1 MHNLRIVM
9 RVFVS
14 TRSVGPFDARR
25 PFTRATARAAG
36 ISASRVVS
44 GQYRKVFWDQYV
56 SADVKLTT
64 KLRATSALGV
74 VPPGSHLSHH
84 TAAALWGAV
93 VPADPD
99 THVWLSSPNG
109 RLVREGL
116 KCHYGKGRPQVTR
129 LEGMLISTPE
139 QAFLDLASVGVGLVD
154 LVVAAE
160 SLIKVRRTTPGALV
174 EAAARYEGR
183 LKRTARRASTL
194 ARAGVDSA
202 QETRLRLMLVM
213 AGLPEPQV
221 NAILRDSEGDW
232 LRRYDLTYD
241 EYQLAVEYDG
251 RQHAEDG
258 RQWQTD
264 IARREELDRRGW
276 RLVVITADGIY
287 REPLR
292 TLERVREAL
301 RDCGAM
307 GLPKRFKPEWERYFC
322 TQGM

>member
-1 MHNLRIVM
+1 M
-9 RVFVS
+9 RVYVS
-14 TRSVGPFDARR
+14 TQPAILFDARR
-25 PFTRATARAAG
+25 PFTRAAARAAG

-44 GQYRKVFWDQYV
+44 GQYRKIFWDQYV
-56 SADVKLTT
+56 SAEVKLTT
-64 KLRATSALGV
+64 KLRATSALSV

-84 TAAALWGAV
+84 SAAALWGAV
-93 VPADPD
+93 VPPDPD
-99 THVWLSSPNG
+99 THVWLKSPNG

-116 KCHYGKGRPQVTR
+116 KCHYGNGRPQVTR
-129 LEGMLISTPE
+129 LDGMLISTPE
-139 QAFLDLASVGVGLVD
+139 QCLLDLASGGVGLVD

-160 SLIKVRRTTPGALV
+160 SLIKERRTTPEALV

-183 LKRTARRASTL
+183 LKRTARRAATL

-213 AGLPEPQV
+213 AGLPEPKV
-221 NAILRDSEGDW
+221 NAMLRGSEGDW

-301 RDCGAM
+301 RDCGAT
-307 GLPKRFKPEWERYFC
+307 GLPKRFRPEWERFFC
-322 TQGM
+322 TRQG

>member
-1 MHNLRIVM
+1 MQ
-9 RVFVS
+9 
-14 TRSVGPFDARR
+14 SVGPFNAKR

-44 GQYRKVFWDQYV
+44 GQYQKIFWDQYV
-56 SADVKLTT
+56 SADMKLTN
-64 KLRATSALGV
+64 KLRAASALGI
-74 VPPGSHLSHH
+74 VPPGSHLSHY

-93 VPADPD
+93 VPPDPD

-116 KCHYGKGRPQVTR
+116 KCHYGNGRPQVTT

-139 QAFLDLASVGVGLVD
+139 QSFLDLASVGVGLVD
-154 LVVAAE
+154 LVVAAD
-160 SLIKVRRTTPGALV
+160 SLIKVRSTTPEALLD
-174 EAAARYEGR
+174 AAARYGGR
-183 LKRTARRASTL
+183 HKRTARRAATM

-202 QETRLRLMLVM
+202 QETRLRLLIVM
-213 AGLPEPQV
+213 AGLPEPKV
-221 NAILRDSEGDW
+221 NVIRRDAEGDW

-241 EYQLAVEYDG
+241 EYRLAVEYDG
-251 RQHAEDG
+251 RQHAEDN

-276 RLVVITADGIY
+276 RLVVVTADGIY

-292 TLERVREAL
+292 TLERVGEAL
-301 RDCGAM
+301 RDCGAK
-307 GLPKRFKPEWERYFC
+307 GLPKRFKPEWERYSY
-322 TQGM
+322 TR

>member
-1 MHNLRIVM
+1 
-9 RVFVS
+9 
-14 TRSVGPFDARR
+14 
-25 PFTRATARAAG
+25 
-36 ISASRVVS
+36 
-44 GQYRKVFWDQYV
+44 
-56 SADVKLTT
+56 VKLTT
-64 KLRATSALGV
+64 KLRAASALGV
-74 VPPGSHLSHH
+74 VAHGSHLSHH

-116 KCHYGKGRPQVTR
+116 KCHDGNGRPQVTTW
-129 LEGMLISTPE
+129 EGMLISTPE

-160 SLIKVRRTTPGALV
+160 SLIKVRRTTPEALV

-183 LKRTARRASTL
+183 FKRTARRAATMT
-194 ARAGVDSA
+194 RAGVDSA
-202 QETRLRLMLVM
+202 QETRLRLLLVL
-213 AGLPEPQV
+213 AGLPEPKV
-221 NAILRDSEGDW
+221 NAILRGSEGDW

-241 EYQLAVEYDG
+241 ECQLAVEYDG
-251 RQHAEDG
+251 RQHAEDN

-301 RDCGAM
+301 RDRGAR
-307 GLPKRFKPEWERYFC
+307 GLPKRFWPEWERFFC
-322 TQGM
+322 MRQGDG